1 MHAPRW
7 CLLVDRR
14 FESRQDQK
22 PALMLVPSRL
32 TT

>member
-1 MHAPRW
+1 MHAPRL

-14 FESRQDQK
+14 RESLQDQK
-22 PALMLVPSRL
+22 PALVLMPSRL